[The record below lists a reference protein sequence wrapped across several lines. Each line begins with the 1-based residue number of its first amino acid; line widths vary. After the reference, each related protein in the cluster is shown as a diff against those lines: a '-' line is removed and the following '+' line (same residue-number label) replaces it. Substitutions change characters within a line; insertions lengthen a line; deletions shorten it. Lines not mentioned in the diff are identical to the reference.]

1 MMGDSYKAL
10 CSDFYINQK
19 LTVKMDLPRSRETV
33 LEFFERVR
41 KQFPQMGQFRRYREE
56 LALESPQSEAPHRWL
71 AVRSSTIRSGS
82 VNPPTTEEGYSLH
95 QHVLETAPYFLNVS
109 PLDIDSVELLF
120 GFDLAATGNHNQIVA
135 DAVLA
140 GSAFRSALELQ
151 GATITE
157 CQPVLGVTFGA
168 RGEYEINVEIKTRGQ
183 QSHGREGEPG
193 AEPISIYLILRR
205 LGAVTDLKELPKI
218 FAQLTATGEELV
230 EKRVVPTL
238 LTPIRE
244 VIAATGSG

>member
-10 CSDFYINQK
+10 CGDFYINQK

-41 KQFPQMGQFRRYREE
+41 KQFPQMNQFRRYREE
-56 LALESPQSEAPHRWL
+56 LALESPQSDVPHRWV

-82 VNPPTTEEGYSLH
+82 VNPPTAQEGYALH
-95 QHVLETAPYFLNVS
+95 QHILETAPYFLNVS
-109 PLDIDSVELLF
+109 SLDIDSVELLF
-120 GFDLAATGNHNQIVA
+120 GFDLAASGNHNSIVA
-135 DAVLA
+135 DAILA
-140 GSAFRSALELQ
+140 GSPLRSALELQ
-151 GATITE
+151 GATVSE
-157 CQPVLGVTFGA
+157 CQPVLGVSFGQ

-183 QSHGREGEPG
+183 QGHGKDGEPG
-193 AEPISIYLILRR
+193 QEPISVYLVLRR

-218 FAQLTATGEELV
+218 LSQLIATGEELV
-230 EKRVVPTL
+230 DKRVVPTL

-244 VIAATGSG
+244 VIASSGNA